1 MSAVVAPSFLPD
13 SVAGPSIKAAVGIRR
28 QVRCPVYLPNVLAML
43 GERSPQR
50 MLLTWSE
57 SVIPFRWTLS
67 PVCWV
72 CWVLA
77 GGAHNAGTA
86 PQRALRPLCGAASVS
101 WEEIHAVATSE
112 GTETGPHWPQVTFGF
127 SPLKWNSE
135 GKASMPQLPA
145 LSRVC
150 QDGLEPHVIRE
161 LWFGPWEWADLGSTT
176 SWLCPGTSLSPEPQL
191 PHL

>member
-13 SVAGPSIKAAVGIRR
+13 SVAGPSVKAAVSIGK

-43 GERSPQR
+43 GERSLQR
-50 MLLTWSE
+50 MLLTWNK

-86 PQRALRPLCGAASVS
+86 PPACSQAFVWGCQCVLGRDPCCGYLRG
-101 WEEIHAVATSE
+101 
-112 GTETGPHWPQVTFGF
+112 
-127 SPLKWNSE
+127 
-135 GKASMPQLPA
+135 
-145 LSRVC
+145 
-150 QDGLEPHVIRE
+150 D
-161 LWFGPWEWADLGSTT
+161 
-176 SWLCPGTSLSPEPQL
+176 
-191 PHL
+191 